1 MKLIKFKQENCTPC
15 KMLDTFLKNEV
26 EVEAD
31 LIANITTGQLT
42 DTKTGEVKADEAFM
56 LAGQFGIMKTP
67 TLVLVD
73 DNFNEIQSF
82 RGVGQTGVREILTKR
97 GLI

>member
-1 MKLIKFKQENCTPC
+1 
-15 KMLDTFLKNEV
+15 MLDKFLENEV
-26 EVEAD
+26 EVQAD
-31 LIANITTGQLT
+31 LVANITTGQLT
-42 DTKTGEVKADEAFM
+42 DTKTGEVKSDEAFM

-73 DNFNEIQSF
+73 DNFNELHSF
-82 RGVGQTGVREILTKR
+82 RGIGQTGVREILTKR